1 LDFVEADEIY
11 PKVSIIVLNGNSLEN
26 TTECLKS
33 LNKGTNY
40 NYEWLW

>member
-1 LDFVEADEIY
+1 LDFVEADKIY
-11 PKVSIIVLNGNSLEN
+11 PKLSIVILNWNSLED

-40 NYEWLW
+40 NYE

>member
-1 LDFVEADEIY
+1 MDFVEDDKIY
-11 PKVSIIVLNGNSLEN
+11 PRVSIVILNWNGLED

-40 NYEWLW
+40 NYE